1 MTKSLYA
8 SFEKLLELFA
18 RAAQNHCVVVSPDP
32 ISDLVDRHLPLVR
45 SLARRYRGCGEP
57 FEDLVQVGSVG
68 LVAAAR
74 RFDPSRGV
82 QFAAYAAPSVD
93 GELRRYLRD
102 RASTIRVPRREQ
114 ERATLLREAAQV
126 ATQRLG
132 HEASLAETARTAG
145 IPIHIARRTLAR
157 AAGTVPLSTLEQRAS
172 PAADD
177 EFAACEDKAFVSE
190 LVMSLAPRERQLVR
204 LRFGGDLSQAEIAQR
219 LDISQSQA
227 SRLLA
232 AALQKLRKSIDA
244 NDQQV
249 A

>member
-1 MTKSLYA
+1 MTKSVYA
-8 SFEKLLELFA
+8 SVEKLLELFA
-18 RAAQNHCVVVSPDP
+18 RAAHNHCVVVSSDP

-45 SLARRYRGCGEP
+45 SLARRYRDCGEP

-82 QFAAYAAPSVD
+82 HFAAYAAPTVD

-102 RASTIRVPRREQ
+102 RASMIRVPRREQ

-145 IPIHIARRTLAR
+145 IPIHVARRTLTQS
-157 AAGTVPLSTLEQRAS
+157 AATVPLSTLERRES
-172 PAADD
+172 TAAAD

-204 LRFGGDLSQAEIAQR
+204 LRFGSDLSQAEIAQR
-219 LDISQSQA
+219 LDISQSQT

-232 AALQKLRKSIDA
+232 AVLEKLRDSADA
-244 NDQQV
+244 NDHR
-249 A
+249 AA

>member
-1 MTKSLYA
+1 MPESVYA
-8 SFEKLLELFA
+8 TFDKLLELFFWTEQDA
-18 RAAQNHCVVVSPDP
+18 RMVGTSDP
-32 ISDLVDRHLPLVR
+32 IADLVDRHLPLVR
-45 SLARRYRGCGEP
+45 SLARRYSRCGEP
-57 FEDLVQVGSVG
+57 FDDLVQVGSVG

-74 RFDPSRGV
+74 RFDPKRGV
-82 QFAAYAAPSVD
+82 QFAAYAAPTVE

-114 ERATLLREAAQV
+114 ERVATLRRAAQV
-126 ATQRLG
+126 AAQRLG

-145 IPIHIARRTLAR
+145 IPLDDACR
-157 AAGTVPLSTLEQRAS
+157 ALNGSAGTLPLSTLEQRAS
-172 PAADD
+172 SAAED
-177 EFAACEDKAFVSE
+177 EFAACEDKAFVGE

-204 LRFGGDLSQAEIAQR
+204 LRFGSDLSQAEIAER

-232 AALQKLRKSIDA
+232 AALEKLRHSAEAIDHRA
-244 NDQQV
+244 